1 MPAKAGNFTAVLSVL
16 GMHCVSNNPI
26 KFVLAYA
33 SSELT
38 CCLRRRAMV
47 VVDVIIA
54 KSSVLSSVEIKSGSE
69 ASFYHETASAEP
81 EAQIPFSKRESSRK
95 KMSHLDARDSPQS
108 VATFNWQYRWFRQTL
123 LTGEFVS

>member
-1 MPAKAGNFTAVLSVL
+1 MLSVL
-16 GMHCVSNNPI
+16 GMHCVSNNPF

-33 SSELT
+33 SSELAWG
-38 CCLRRRAMV
+38 LRRRAIV

-54 KSSVLSSVEIKSGSE
+54 KSSVLSSVEIKSGSLA

-81 EAQIPFSKRESSRK
+81 GAQIPSLKRENSRK
-95 KMSHLDARDSPQS
+95 KISHRGARDSPQS
-108 VATFNWQYRWFRQTL
+108 VATFNRQYRWVRQTL

>member
-1 MPAKAGNFTAVLSVL
+1 
-16 GMHCVSNNPI
+16 
-26 KFVLAYA
+26 
-33 SSELT
+33 
-38 CCLRRRAMV
+38 MV

-54 KSSVLSSVEIKSGSE
+54 KSSVLSSVEIKSGSLA

-123 LTGEFVS
+123 LTGEFVSWGEPLDSGRRYRCEKLNGLSKSGTYLCGYTT

>member
-1 MPAKAGNFTAVLSVL
+1 MLSVL
-16 GMHCVSNNPI
+16 GMHCVSNNPM

-38 CCLRRRAMV
+38 CGLRSRAMV

-54 KSSVLSSVEIKSGSE
+54 KSSVLSSVEIKSGSLA

-95 KMSHLDARDSPQS
+95 KISHLDARNSPQS

>member
-1 MPAKAGNFTAVLSVL
+1 
-16 GMHCVSNNPI
+16 MHCVSNNPI

-33 SSELT
+33 SSGLT
-38 CCLRRRAMV
+38 CGLRSRAMV

-54 KSSVLSSVEIKSGSE
+54 KSSVLSSVEIKSGSLA

-108 VATFNWQYRWFRQTL
+108 ASTFNWQYRWFRQTL

>member
-1 MPAKAGNFTAVLSVL
+1 MPARAGNFTAVLSVL

-54 KSSVLSSVEIKSGSE
+54 KSSVLSSVEIKSGSLA

-81 EAQIPFSKRESSRK
+81 EAQIPSSKRESSRK
-95 KMSHLDARDSPQS
+95 KISHLDARDSPQS
-108 VATFNWQYRWFRQTL
+108 VATFNWQYR
-123 LTGEFVS
+123 

>member
-1 MPAKAGNFTAVLSVL
+1 MLSVL
-16 GMHCVSNNPI
+16 GMHCVSNNPM

-38 CCLRRRAMV
+38 CGLRSLAMV

>member
-1 MPAKAGNFTAVLSVL
+1 MCMPARAGNFTAVLSVL

-33 SSELT
+33 SSELAWG
-38 CCLRRRAMV
+38 LRRRAIV

-54 KSSVLSSVEIKSGSE
+54 KSSVLSSVEIKSGSLA

-81 EAQIPFSKRESSRK
+81 EAQIPSLKRESSRK
-95 KMSHLDARDSPQS
+95 KISHLDARDSPQS
-108 VATFNWQYRWFRQTL
+108 VATFNWQYR
-123 LTGEFVS
+123 